1 MTREDVERWVEENQI
16 ELALLEGMDS
26 AIVGIVDDGLES
38 PKVVYS
44 KRKILK
50 ALQYQGMS
58 EEDAL
63 EWYGYNTVGALP
75 SMGPIAPCVLDDTWY
90 PDPESK
96 VVN

>member
-1 MTREDVERWVEENQI
+1 MTRDDVEKWVEENQI

-26 AIVGIVDDGLES
+26 AIVGIVDEGLEN

-50 ALQYQGMS
+50 ALQDQGMS

-63 EWYGYNTVGALP
+63 EWYSYNTVRALP
-75 SMGPIAPCVLDDTWY
+75 YMGPIAPCILDDMWY
-90 PDPESK
+90 SDPESK
-96 VVN
+96 AVN

>member
-44 KRKILK
+44 KHKILK
-50 ALQYQGMS
+50 ALQDQGMS
-58 EEDAL
+58 
-63 EWYGYNTVGALP
+63 
-75 SMGPIAPCVLDDTWY
+75 
-90 PDPESK
+90 
-96 VVN
+96 